1 MQKIWIDAAEFKEYG
16 GWLLETQFVREMG
29 QPYLIANN
37 LPGVPV
43 DNASTEFT
51 VEKSGF
57 YRFFV
62 RTKNWK
68 YPEAPGRF
76 TLKADDYE
84 LKNICG
90 KMPALYWYWE
100 IADDVYLEKG
110 THRLEVCDKTGWLSR
125 FASIIITD
133 DLDFTPSPEL
143 PVMLKQRA
151 EIKNID
157 TKVTDMGEWDY
168 VVVGAGPGG
177 VGAAISAARN
187 GLRTALICGRPHPG
201 GNASEESGVGF
212 DGGAMYH
219 LGYHETGISDEVK
232 RTRENYNISWQKA
245 IEKLLAAEP
254 NITLFENEMCI
265 AAECEE
271 NIIKSIECVNTVTL
285 KKSCFKSKLFA
296 ECTGDGWLGYYA
308 GAKYRL
314 GREAKREFK
323 EEFAPETPDTFTMSG
338 CLSDTKA
345 DVGRFLGFYLAEVED
360 EVEFQAPDWAV
371 KLPVALHRKPE
382 LMYMTE
388 WWMENSNDFDDLY
401 DSEFARDEF
410 VRLVIGYYDWLKN
423 SYENKQD
430 FAKRQIRYISLR
442 LSKRENRRL
451 VGDYILNQ
459 NDFDGKTEFS
469 DAISYSGWKID
480 VHHPRGIYSGAE
492 GPFCADQIVPI
503 TPIPYRCLYS
513 CNIKNLFVASRCSSF
528 SHVGLGSPRVEST
541 VNTMGQAVGT
551 AAYLCKKYNC
561 LPRDIYENHI
571 KELQQLLL
579 KQDQTIFGFS
589 NEDENDLA
597 LTATVKADSEDKEAE
612 GFAKNV
618 INGVNRTHP
627 EICNAWISD
636 IKDGLPQSITLTL
649 KESKNVSEIHITA
662 DTDLAYPRSSTRAF
676 VHYDFTATHLTAECF
691 DGEKWIKVFEI
702 KDNYRRKMI
711 AKFEPVITE
720 KVRVTVHATTGAA
733 CAKLNEIRIYG
744 V

>member
-1 MQKIWIDAAEFKEYG
+1 MQKIWIDAAEFKNYG
-16 GWLLETQFVREMG
+16 EWVLETQFVREMG
-29 QPYLIANN
+29 QPYLVANHT
-37 LPGVPV
+37 PGVPV
-43 DNASTEFT
+43 QNATTEFT
-51 VEKSGF
+51 VEKSGY

-76 TLKADDYE
+76 TLKVNDTE

-100 IADDVYLEKG
+100 IADDIYLEKG
-110 THRLEVCDKTGWLSR
+110 THNLEVCDKTGWLSR

-133 DLDFTPSPEL
+133 DMDFTPSPEL

-151 EIKNID
+151 QIKNID

-187 GLRTALICGRPHPG
+187 GLRVALIGDRPHPG

-232 RTRENYNISWQKA
+232 RTRENYKVSWQKA
-245 IEKLLAAEP
+245 IEMLLAAEP
-254 NITLFENEMCI
+254 NITLFENEMCV
-265 AAECEE
+265 AVECEDD
-271 NIIKSIECVNTVTL
+271 IIKSIECVNTITL
-285 KKSCFKSKLFA
+285 KKTCFRSKLFA

-314 GREAKREFK
+314 GREAKREFE
-323 EEFAPETPDTFTMSG
+323 EEFAPETPDTLTMSG
-338 CLSDTKA
+338 CLSDTRPDAK
-345 DVGRFLGFYLAEVED
+345 RFLSFHLKEMDHA
-360 EVEFQAPDWAV
+360 VEFHAPDWAV
-371 KLPVALHRKPE
+371 KLPVELYRKPE
-382 LMYMTE
+382 LMHMTE
-388 WWMENSNDFDDLY
+388 WWMENSNDFEDLY

-410 VRLVIGYYDWLKN
+410 IRLVVGYYDWLKN
-423 SYENKQD
+423 DYVDKKK
-430 FAKRQIRYISLR
+430 FANRHMQYLGLR

-480 VHHPRGIYSGAE
+480 VHHPKGIYSGEE
-492 GPFCADQIVPI
+492 GPFLVDQIVPI

-541 VNTMGQAVGT
+541 VNTLGQAVGA
-551 AAYLCKKYNC
+551 AAYLCKKYDC
-561 LPRDIYENHI
+561 LPRDIYESHI

-579 KQDQTIFGFS
+579 KQDQTIFGFK

-597 LTATVKADSEDKEAE
+597 LTAVVKADSEDKEAG
-612 GFAKNV
+612 GFAQNV
-618 INGVNRTHP
+618 INGVHRAHP
-627 EICNAWISD
+627 EECNAWISD

-649 KESKNVSEIHITA
+649 KKPEDIGEIHITA
-662 DTDLAYPRSSTRAF
+662 DTDQAYPRSSTRAF
-676 VHYDFTATHLTAECF
+676 VDFDFTATHLTAECF

-702 KDNYRRKMI
+702 KDNYRRKII
-711 AKFEPVITE
+711 ARFNAVKTE
-720 KVRVTVHATTGAA
+720 KVRITVYATTGAT
-733 CAKLNEIRIYG
+733 CAKLNEIRIYRA
-744 V
+744 

>member
-1 MQKIWIDAAEFKEYG
+1 MQKIWIDAAEFKDYG

-37 LPGVPV
+37 IPGVPV
-43 DNASTEFT
+43 SNASTEFT

-125 FASIIITD
+125 FASVIITD
-133 DLDFTPSPEL
+133 DFDFTPSPEL

-157 TKVTDMGEWDY
+157 TKITDMGEWDY

-187 GLRTALICGRPHPG
+187 GLKVALICGRPHPG

-212 DGGAMYH
+212 DGGALYH

-232 RTRENYNISWQKA
+232 RTREKYNTSWQKA
-245 IEKLLAAEP
+245 IEMLLSAEP

-265 AAECEE
+265 AAECED
-271 NIIKSIECVNTVTL
+271 NIIKSIECINTVTL
-285 KKSCFKSKLFA
+285 KKTRFRSKLFA

-314 GREAKREFK
+314 GRESKREFN
-323 EEFAPETPDTFTMSG
+323 EEFAPETPDTLTMSG

-345 DVGRFLGFYLAEVED
+345 DVGRFLGFYLAEVEN
-360 EVEFQAPDWAV
+360 EVEFNAPDWAV

-430 FAKRQIRYISLR
+430 FANRQMRYISLH

-451 VGDYILNQ
+451 IGDYILNQ
-459 NDFDGKTEFS
+459 NDFDGKTKFP

-480 VHHPRGIYSGAE
+480 VHHPRGIYSGEE
-492 GPFCADQIVPI
+492 GPFCVDQIVPI

-541 VNTMGQAVGT
+541 VNTLGQVVGV
-551 AAYLCKKYNC
+551 AAYLCKKHNC
-561 LPRDIYENHI
+561 LPRDIYEKHI

-579 KQDQTIFGFS
+579 KQDQTIFGLL

-597 LTATVKADSEDKEAE
+597 LTATVNADSEDKESG

-618 INGVNRTHP
+618 INGVNRAHP
-627 EICNAWISD
+627 EEVNAWISD
-636 IKDGLPQSITLTL
+636 CKDGLPQSITLTL
-649 KESKNVSEIHITA
+649 KESENVSEIHITA

-676 VHYDFTATHLTAECF
+676 VPYDFTATHLTAECF

-702 KDNYRRKMI
+702 KDNYRRKII
-711 AKFEPVITE
+711 AKFEPLKTE
-720 KVRVTVHATTGAA
+720 KVRVTVHATTGAD